1 VGKIFFLA
9 QKIQK
14 KLGKIAKNGKK
25 NLACLVSKILNDNC
39 GKIAC
44 LGSKNPKKIP
54 KNGKKNL
61 ECLVSRTIE

>member
-1 VGKIFFLA
+1 VIDKCGKNIFLGS
-9 QKIQK
+9 KNPK

-25 NLACLVSKILNDNC
+25 NLACLASRILNDNH

-44 LGSKNPKKIP
+44 LGS
-54 KNGKKNL
+54 KNL